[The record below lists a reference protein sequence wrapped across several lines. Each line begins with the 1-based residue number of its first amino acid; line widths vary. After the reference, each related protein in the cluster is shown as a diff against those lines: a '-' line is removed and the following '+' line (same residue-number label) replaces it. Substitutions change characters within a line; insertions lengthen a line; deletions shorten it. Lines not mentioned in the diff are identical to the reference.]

1 MDLISIRNK
10 AVKGEDVSIEEALYL
25 YDYNDKEA
33 LYEAAH
39 YISQECAS
47 DLFDMCSIINAK
59 SGKCSENCKWCAQSA
74 HFKTAAEIYSLVG
87 KEECLR
93 HAQYNE
99 KQGINR
105 FSLVASGRRPSSKEI
120 DIICDTYNYIRENS
134 DINLCASLGLAT
146 KEQLEKLKLAGV
158 NRYHCNLETA
168 PSYFSELCSTHTQDE
183 KIRTLRDA
191 KSLGMDLCS
200 GGIIG
205 MGESK
210 HQRVEFAF
218 ALKNLGVDSI
228 PINVLHPIAGTPLE
242 NAAKLSEED
251 ILTTIA
257 IFRFIHP
264 KAFLRFAGGRG
275 LISKEAVN
283 KSLYIGVNSAIVG
296 DLLTTIGS
304 KVEDDIKM
312 IKDAGYRI

>member
-74 HFKTAAEIYSLVG
+74 HFKTAAEIYSFVG

-296 DLLTTIGS
+296 DLLTTI
-304 KVEDDIKM
+304 
-312 IKDAGYRI
+312 

>member
-1 MDLISIRNK
+1 
-10 AVKGEDVSIEEALYL
+10 
-25 YDYNDKEA
+25 
-33 LYEAAH
+33 
-39 YISQECAS
+39 
-47 DLFDMCSIINAK
+47 
-59 SGKCSENCKWCAQSA
+59 
-74 HFKTAAEIYSLVG
+74 
-87 KEECLR
+87 
-93 HAQYNE
+93 
-99 KQGINR
+99 
-105 FSLVASGRRPSSKEI
+105 
-120 DIICDTYNYIRENS
+120 
-134 DINLCASLGLAT
+134 
-146 KEQLEKLKLAGV
+146 
-158 NRYHCNLETA
+158 
-168 PSYFSELCSTHTQDE
+168 
-183 KIRTLRDA
+183 
-191 KSLGMDLCS
+191 
-200 GGIIG
+200 

-275 LISKEAVN
+275 LIIKEAVN
-283 KSLYIGVNSAIVG
+283 KSLYIGVNSVIVG